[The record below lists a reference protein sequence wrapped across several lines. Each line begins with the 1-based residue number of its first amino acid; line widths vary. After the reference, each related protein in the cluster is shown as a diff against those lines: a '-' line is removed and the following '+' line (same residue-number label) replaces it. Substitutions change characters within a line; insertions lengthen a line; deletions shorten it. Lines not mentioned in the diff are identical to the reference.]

1 MLRQVYEQMS
11 SGLLKQ
17 LGGPNR
23 WLSLDLAGHLAL
35 LGNSLIHY
43 ICTYTDYGRMMTRS
57 QILYSP
63 KPYPIPK

>member
-1 MLRQVYEQMS
+1 MVPKQTYLSPLTLVLRQIYEQMS

-35 LGNSLIHY
+35 
-43 ICTYTDYGRMMTRS
+43 
-57 QILYSP
+57 
-63 KPYPIPK
+63 